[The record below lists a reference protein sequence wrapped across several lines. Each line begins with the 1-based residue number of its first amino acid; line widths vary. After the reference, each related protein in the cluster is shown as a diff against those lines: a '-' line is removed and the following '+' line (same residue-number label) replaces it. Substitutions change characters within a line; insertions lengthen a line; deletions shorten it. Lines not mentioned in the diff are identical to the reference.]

1 MAHGETAWI
10 ECASCDVEA
19 TKAHY
24 ARLCG
29 WEYDGM
35 EMAEGGT
42 YWVARLGDKMVAG
55 IMSRDVIP
63 YEVPPHWLVYLEV
76 DDMAKAIE
84 DTRATGGKVLRE
96 PFDIPGVGTIAI
108 IAEPSGAGIGLL
120 KPQSD
125 AA

>member
-10 ECASCDVEA
+10 ECASADVEA

-29 WEYDGM
+29 WEYDAM

-63 YEVPPHWLVYLEV
+63 YPVPPHWLVYLEV
-76 DDMAKAIE
+76 ADMDAAVAACRE
-84 DTRATGGKVLRE
+84 TGGKVMRE
-96 PFDIPGVGTIAI
+96 PFDVPGVGAIAI
-108 IAEPSGAGIGLL
+108 VAEPSGAAIGLL
-120 KPQSD
+120 KPLPRE
-125 AA
+125 

>member
-10 ECASCDVEA
+10 ECASADVEA

-29 WEYDGM
+29 WQYDGM
-35 EMAEGGT
+35 PMAEGGT

-63 YEVPPHWLVYLEV
+63 YRVPPHWLVYLEV
-76 DDMAKAIE
+76 EDMDAAITACNE
-84 DTRATGGKVLRE
+84 TGGKVLRE
-96 PFDIPGVGTIAI
+96 PFDVPGVGTIAI
-108 IAEPSGAGIGLL
+108 IDEPSGAAVGLL
-120 KPQSD
+120 KPT
-125 AA
+125 ARE